1 MKRILSFVLMTAL
14 LISLF
19 PTASLAASKQ
29 MNDDVP
35 VWTEESVRQYALDY
49 VAGTSMERLWGYFDL
64 QIRRYLPQE
73 SYETFLI
80 DLEFLTGD
88 FIGLGSYR
96 SFEEAEYQL
105 KTHVLH
111 LCMEKQDVE
120 MYFTHK
126 NKEND
131 WEIMAVE
138 FVPAEKQ
145 QPIGDDML
153 LVGTEAKEAYTET
166 VVTIGEEPYLL
177 EGVLTVPADTSAP
190 VPACVLVHD
199 FGAHDRSHTVGKTA
213 VFEDMARLFAEMG
226 VATIRY
232 DKRTYTYPDAVIE
245 TVRDEVITDALH
257 AVDLLKSDSRID
269 TNRIVV
275 AGIGLGGMLAP
286 RITSESEG
294 AVCGSIMIN
303 TTTENVIEY
312 LYKRSDTRSLSVEE
326 LDQVKYLVRNVEKMS
341 EEKAR
346 ALSAFGRN
354 GYYYWEAA
362 DYNQCKIAR
371 KLTLPVCVVYSKK
384 DELISEDDGYQAF
397 RKDLGVNG
405 KFITYIALRGVNH
418 LMTGDLTVDANG
430 QRTYEID
437 SHVDKH
443 AGRLIANWILN
454 VNK

>member
-19 PTASLAASKQ
+19 PNVSLAAAKQ

-35 VWTEESVRQYALDY
+35 VWTEETVRQYALDY
-49 VAGTSMERLWGYFDL
+49 AAGTSMERLWGYYDL

-80 DLEFLTGD
+80 DLEFLTGG
-88 FIGLGSYR
+88 FLGLGSYR
-96 SFEEAEYQL
+96 SFEEPEYQL
-105 KTHVLH
+105 KTHVVH

-131 WEIMAVE
+131 WEVMAVE
-138 FVPAEKQ
+138 FVPAAKE
-145 QPIGDDML
+145 QPISDEM
-153 LVGTEAKEAYTET
+153 LVGSERKALYSET
-166 VVTIGEEPYLL
+166 SISIGAEPYVLQ
-177 EGVLTVPADTSAP
+177 GVLTLPANLTNP

-199 FGAHDRSHTVGKTA
+199 FGALDRNHTVGKTA

-226 VATIRY
+226 IATIRY

-245 TVRDEVITDALH
+245 TVQDEVIEDALN
-257 AVDLLKSDSRID
+257 AATLLKNDNRID
-269 TNRIVV
+269 SDRIFV

-303 TTTENVIEY
+303 TTPETIIEY
-312 LYKRSDTRSLSVEE
+312 LYERTEVGSLSEDE
-326 LDQVKYLVRNVEKMS
+326 LQQVKSLVRNVQKMS

-346 ALSAFGRN
+346 QLSAFGRN

-362 DYNQCKIAR
+362 KHDSCKLAR
-371 KLTLPVCVVYSKK
+371 NMTLPVCVVYSKK
-384 DELISEDDGYQAF
+384 DEWISEEDGYDAF
-397 RKDLGVNG
+397 RKYLGVNG
-405 KFITYIALRGVNH
+405 KFITYIGLRGLNH
-418 LMTGDLTVDANG
+418 LMTGDLSVDQNG
-430 QRTYEID
+430 GRTYEIE
-437 SHVDKH
+437 SHLDKH
-443 AGRLIANWILN
+443 AGRLIANWILS
-454 VNK
+454 VEK